1 MAFEGTLTQWNEERG
16 FGFIEVAGTR
26 ERLFVHVSS
35 FQRGRGRPP
44 LGTRLTFDVE
54 RDARG
59 RKRAVGVRAASVAA
73 AASVARSRRGRSPA
87 WVGAALACAVLAI
100 GVHDGLR
107 WRNAMHEDA
116 PATVV
121 PRGVSAG
128 EASPA
133 YRCDGRTR
141 CSQMTSCAEATWVL
155 NHCPGTQMDG
165 NHDGVPCEQQ
175 FCGGR

>member
-1 MAFEGTLTQWNEERG
+1 
-16 FGFIEVAGTR
+16 V
-26 ERLFVHVSS
+26 
-35 FQRGRGRPP
+35 
-44 LGTRLTFDVE
+44 
-54 RDARG
+54 
-59 RKRAVGVRAASVAA
+59 
-73 AASVARSRRGRSPA
+73 
-87 WVGAALACAVLAI
+87 
-100 GVHDGLR
+100 
-107 WRNAMHEDA
+107 HEDA

-128 EASPA
+128 ETSPA